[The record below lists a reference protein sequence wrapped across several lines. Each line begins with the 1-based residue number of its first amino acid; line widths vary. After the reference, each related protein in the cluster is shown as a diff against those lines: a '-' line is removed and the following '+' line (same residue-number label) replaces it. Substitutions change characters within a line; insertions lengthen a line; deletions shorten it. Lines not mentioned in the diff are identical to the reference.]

1 MKQLISMI
9 ILIGQLFSA
18 QHWAHHSAFSLPEKR
33 WDIGIFQPF
42 RFGVS
47 ERMEYSIHPLLFS
60 VMPNLSIKI
69 SKKNIGNWATASRYG
84 GFYPTPLLNMLTHK
98 GQFGMISPDLEPIPR
113 LLGLY
118 TDLLM
123 TRALFTS
130 TYLSIKTGL
139 SLGLSF
145 GGLDQRTTIDLPL
158 VYHRLGIFYNKWA
171 IRFGAD
177 LAGNITKKLRYLV
190 DADAHILPGF
200 NGDLS
205 LEHKGVL
212 FWEINEH
219 LRLLCGYKF
228 VWARFPFGPQ
238 ARILPYIPIIETWVP
253 FIDLQWSGTG
263 K

>member
-1 MKQLISMI
+1 
-9 ILIGQLFSA
+9 
-18 QHWAHHSAFSLPEKR
+18 
-33 WDIGIFQPF
+33 
-42 RFGVS
+42 
-47 ERMEYSIHPLLFS
+47 
-60 VMPNLSIKI
+60 
-69 SKKNIGNWATASRYG
+69 
-84 GFYPTPLLNMLTHK
+84 
-98 GQFGMISPDLEPIPR
+98 MISPDLEPIPR

-145 GGLDQRTTIDLPL
+145 SGLDQRTTIDLPL

-171 IRFGAD
+171 VRFGAD

-228 VWARFPFGPQ
+228 VWARFPFGSQ